1 MNKITPFLPLLIICF
16 IPSISLSKTPSPGT
30 PCDSEGTCIEGDC
43 KNGKVL
49 GNILMGKNMSE
60 V

>member
-1 MNKITPFLPLLIICF
+1 MNNITPFLTLLIICL
-16 IPSISLSKTPSPGT
+16 IPSISLSKTPTPGT

-43 KNGKVL
+43 RYGKVL
-49 GNILMGKNMSE
+49 VNILLGGNMSE